1 MDIQFRLG
9 TVDDAGMIVGLIN
22 ELAEYEK
29 LPDKITTTEE
39 DIRTAIANRDI
50 ETLFASSNG
59 KEVGFAMFLDNYASI
74 FGAKGMFI
82 ENLYVR
88 PEYRGNG
95 IGEAIMREL
104 CRIAVSRGYK
114 KVEWHCLEWN
124 EPANQLYLKLN
135 ATQKRD
141 WIFYRL
147 FGETLEELGKREHW
161 IIDQFTLKGLSHFQ
175 MRQPLSV
182 DGYVMSFDS
191 YFTLIFTV
199 TVLVAALYFEFPAAL
214 TFTFS
219 L

>member
-39 DIRTAIANRDI
+39 DIRTAIANSDI
-50 ETLFASSNG
+50 ETMFASWDGND
-59 KEVGFAMFLDNYASI
+59 VGFAMFLDNYASI

-95 IGEAIMREL
+95 IGEAMMREL

-124 EPANQLYLKLN
+124 EPANELYLKLN
-135 ATQKRD
+135 ATQKKD

-147 FGETLEELGKREHW
+147 FGETLEELGKTGE
-161 IIDQFTLKGLSHFQ
+161 
-175 MRQPLSV
+175 
-182 DGYVMSFDS
+182 
-191 YFTLIFTV
+191 
-199 TVLVAALYFEFPAAL
+199 
-214 TFTFS
+214 
-219 L
+219 

>member
-95 IGEAIMREL
+95 VGEAMMREL

-147 FGETLEELGKREHW
+147 FGETLEELGKR
-161 IIDQFTLKGLSHFQ
+161 
-175 MRQPLSV
+175 
-182 DGYVMSFDS
+182 
-191 YFTLIFTV
+191 
-199 TVLVAALYFEFPAAL
+199 
-214 TFTFS
+214 
-219 L
+219 

>member
-9 TVDDAGMIVGLIN
+9 TVDDAAMIVGLIN

-50 ETLFASSNG
+50 ETMFASSDG
-59 KEVGFAMFLDNYASI
+59 KDVGFAMFLDNYASI

-95 IGEAIMREL
+95 IGEAMMREL

-124 EPANQLYLKLN
+124 EPANELYLKLN
-135 ATQKRD
+135 ATQKND

-147 FGETLEELGKREHW
+147 FGETLEELGKR
-161 IIDQFTLKGLSHFQ
+161 
-175 MRQPLSV
+175 
-182 DGYVMSFDS
+182 
-191 YFTLIFTV
+191 
-199 TVLVAALYFEFPAAL
+199 
-214 TFTFS
+214 
-219 L
+219 

>member
-50 ETLFASSNG
+50 ETLFASSDG
-59 KEVGFAMFLDNYASI
+59 KDVGFAMFLDNYASI

-95 IGEAIMREL
+95 IG
-104 CRIAVSRGYK
+104 
-114 KVEWHCLEWN
+114 
-124 EPANQLYLKLN
+124 
-135 ATQKRD
+135 
-141 WIFYRL
+141 
-147 FGETLEELGKREHW
+147 
-161 IIDQFTLKGLSHFQ
+161 
-175 MRQPLSV
+175 
-182 DGYVMSFDS
+182 
-191 YFTLIFTV
+191 
-199 TVLVAALYFEFPAAL
+199 
-214 TFTFS
+214 
-219 L
+219 

>member
-1 MDIQFRLG
+1 MQNLILLSSACKDSCPWLFVRYMLSPSGTTINFIVLSDNRYDIIVKNNGKKYKRGKMDIQFRLG

-29 LPDKITTTEE
+29 LPDTITTTEA
-39 DIRTAIANRDI
+39 DIRTAIAKGDI
-50 ETLFASSNG
+50 ETLFASSDG
-59 KEVGFAMFLDNYASI
+59 KDVGFAMFLDNYASI

-135 ATQKRD
+135 ATQKKD

-147 FGETLEELGKREHW
+147 FGDTLEELGK
-161 IIDQFTLKGLSHFQ
+161 
-175 MRQPLSV
+175 
-182 DGYVMSFDS
+182 
-191 YFTLIFTV
+191 
-199 TVLVAALYFEFPAAL
+199 
-214 TFTFS
+214 
-219 L
+219 

>member
-29 LPDKITTTEE
+29 LPDTITTTEE
-39 DIRTAIANRDI
+39 DILTAIANRDI
-50 ETLFASSNG
+50 ETLFASSDG
-59 KEVGFAMFLDNYASI
+59 KDVGFAMFLNNYASI

-95 IGEAIMREL
+95 IGEAMMREL

-124 EPANQLYLKLN
+124 EPANELYLKLN
-135 ATQKRD
+135 ATQKKD

-147 FGETLEELGKREHW
+147 FGETLEELGKR
-161 IIDQFTLKGLSHFQ
+161 
-175 MRQPLSV
+175 
-182 DGYVMSFDS
+182 
-191 YFTLIFTV
+191 
-199 TVLVAALYFEFPAAL
+199 
-214 TFTFS
+214 
-219 L
+219 